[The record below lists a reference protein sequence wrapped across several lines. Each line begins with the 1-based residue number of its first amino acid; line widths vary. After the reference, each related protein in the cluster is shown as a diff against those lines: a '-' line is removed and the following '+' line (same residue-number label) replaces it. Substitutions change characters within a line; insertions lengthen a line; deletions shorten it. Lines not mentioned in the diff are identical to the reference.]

1 MSGADRTARETRG
14 GTGGPEEGADR
25 ETLRIRSLRREDAGA
40 VAVLEQEIFGTPWS
54 KEQVEASIGPGGES
68 VGCGSNLRHEAFGAY
83 AGGTLCGYLLAVA
96 MSGEGEL
103 HRIAVAPAFRRKHVG
118 DALME
123 EFLCRCWDCGEGGL
137 WLEVRAGNRAAAAL
151 YRKHGFREAGR
162 RKRYYQNPVEDA
174 LVYTTSPG

>member
-1 MSGADRTARETRG
+1 MSGADRTARENRG

-25 ETLRIRSLRREDAGA
+25 ETLQIRPLRREDAGA
-40 VAVLEQEIFGTPWS
+40 VAALEREIFGTPWS
-54 KEQVEASIGPGGES
+54 KEQVEASIGPGEGS

-96 MSGEGEL
+96 VSGEGEL

-123 EFLCRCWDCGEGGL
+123 EFLCRCSDCREGGL
-137 WLEVRAGNRAAAAL
+137 WLEVRGGNRAAAAL